1 MSLTHVSLQRTADR
15 EGALETATPSAVGPD
30 RVLSLRT
37 ALGNQA
43 LQSLVQSRLKLG
55 AESDPEERETL
66 PHHVRGVGA
75 AHGGRPLASILGDGQ
90 PLAASVRAD
99 LESRFGADLEAV
111 RIHTESTAETLA
123 DSLQARAFA
132 AGPDIGFASDQ
143 YSPATPEGRDLIT
156 HEVAHTLQPSA
167 ASVLRRQPV
176 TTPTAPTPS
185 VTDKNQ
191 FKQLVLNVAKS
202 RLYNNRYNLDQW
214 HALVESQFTATEL
227 KAQVQAAEAQRL
239 EQIAE
244 AQGGLALSTFVTWTG
259 TENPLQRLVQEEQ
272 IQGRWRACTGCHMQ
286 VYAWNWGLE
295 HPHAGPEWQS
305 PAQQLTS
312 DVAAMEREQSP
323 PTGTGPSLTPALSPE
338 DRALL
343 TAWIAGQPS
352 PSAPAGQPAAPVP
365 KAEPQPAT
373 PSGQGRQQTTG
384 PGVGQAEA
392 VTQGQVRAA
401 IERIQP
407 IVQQL
412 GPDGYQV
419 LPVSSLSIGSGM
431 TAADV
436 RAYVLGHIDLRQM
449 QYLELIRRIDAGDVD
464 YLKFAQVVDDLL
476 PLASED
482 VRSSVSWD
490 RTRHTIK
497 EVVRDILII
506 GATIALLLLSVFPP
520 TTALG
525 LAGLTALETFTGG
538 LLLWRGAEHLEE
550 GGLYA
555 LGKGGGVFT
564 PEQTAAA
571 EMLQFFGGL
580 DIVFGALTLGA
591 AAGHAEQLSGL
602 PRARPQFPQLP
613 AGPQTFRN
621 GPLTAVV
628 EADGTVTI
636 THANFPDQ
644 LMIVRGGNATLYQSM
659 GPGGLRVLGEFP
671 APAPT
676 PAAPT
681 GPPLL
686 GPGPAGPQIFGPG
699 GRPPVML
706 GPGAPPPVMLGPG
719 APPPL
724 MLSPG
729 AAPPLML
736 GPGAPPPL
744 MLGPGA
750 PPPFL
755 LGTGAYAPFPEPY
768 DIFGQAQT
776 LAPRSAFGTEALEHL
791 PETGEPSIYVVDP
804 ISGDLVPYYLSAGN
818 PYQAFNPAWPAARQ
832 WAALREFE
840 QPAAPQPEQLLQGR
854 IFEQAASWQYPVNQ
868 LRLQASGGRPVLD
881 SYDPVAK
888 EIISRKHMQLAR
900 DYWDSLDALQEF
912 SVKYPT
918 GAIIADTP
926 YARSLKDPDHPES
939 STGLAGQRVR
949 GRMILEVSPQTEPVP
964 DSILTEA
971 RNRGITIRDTAGRTY

>member
-15 EGALETATPSAVGPD
+15 EGGLETGTPSAVGPD

-66 PHHVRGVGA
+66 PHHVQGVGAA

-123 DSLQARAFA
+123 ESLQARAFA
-132 AGPDIGFASDQ
+132 AGSDISFAPDQ
-143 YSPATPEGRDLIT
+143 YAPATTEGRDLIT

-167 ASVLRRQPV
+167 ESVLRRQPV
-176 TTPTAPTPS
+176 TTPAAPTPS
-185 VTDKNQ
+185 VTDKDQ
-191 FKQLVLNVAKS
+191 FEQLVLNVAKS

-214 HALVESQFTATEL
+214 RVLVESQFTATEL

-244 AQGGLALSTFVTWTG
+244 AQGGLAFSTYVTWTG

-286 VYAWNWGLE
+286 VYAWNWGHE
-295 HPHAGPEWQS
+295 HPHTGPEWQS
-305 PAQQLTS
+305 PAQQLTG
-312 DVAAMEREQSP
+312 DVTAVEREQSP
-323 PTGTGPSLTPALSPE
+323 LAGTGSLLTPALSAA
-338 DRALL
+338 DRAVL
-343 TAWIAGQPS
+343 TAWIAGRPPPTTTGSLPAAPMQKAQP
-352 PSAPAGQPAAPVP
+352 QPAA
-365 KAEPQPAT
+365 
-373 PSGQGRQQTTG
+373 PSGQGRERLAG
-384 PGVGQAEA
+384 PGVGQNEA
-392 VTQGQVRAA
+392 VTQGQVQAA
-401 IERIQP
+401 IDRINP
-407 IVQQL
+407 MVQQL

-419 LPVSSLSIGSGM
+419 LPVSSLSIRSGM
-431 TAADV
+431 TAADI
-436 RAYVLGHIDLRQM
+436 RAYVLGHIDLRRM

-490 RTRHTIK
+490 RTKHTIK

-520 TTALG
+520 TTAIG

-538 LLLWRGAEHLEE
+538 LLLWRGVEHIEE

-564 PEQTAAA
+564 PEQTASA
-571 EMLQFFGGL
+571 EMLQFFGAL
-580 DIVFGALTLGA
+580 DIAFGVVTLGA
-591 AAGHAEQLSGL
+591 AAGHAEQLGGL
-602 PRARPQFPQLP
+602 SRGRPPAFPQLP
-613 AGPQTFRN
+613 PGPQTFRN
-621 GPLTAVV
+621 GPLTMVV

-659 GPGGLRVLGEFP
+659 GPGGLRVLGEFNVPPP
-671 APAPT
+671 AG
-676 PAAPT
+676 PT

-686 GPGPAGPQIFGPG
+686 GPGPAGPQILGPG
-699 GRPPVML
+699 GPSPL
-706 GPGAPPPVMLGPG
+706 MLGPG

-724 MLSPG
+724 MLGPG
-729 AAPPLML
+729 APPPLML

-755 LGTGAYAPFPEPY
+755 LGPGASTPFPEPY

-776 LAPRSAFGTEALEHL
+776 LAPRGAFGTEALEHL
-791 PETGEPSIYVVDP
+791 PASGEPSVYVVDP

-818 PYQAFNPAWPAARQ
+818 PYQAINPAWPAARQ

-840 QPAAPQPEQLLQGR
+840 QPAAPQPEQALQGR
-854 IFEQAASWQYPVNQ
+854 IFEQAAGWQYPVNQ
-868 LRLQASGGRPVLD
+868 LRLEAPGGRPVLD
-881 SYDPVAK
+881 SYDPVAR

-912 SVKYPT
+912 TVKYPT

-926 YARSLKDPDHPES
+926 YARSL
-939 STGLAGQRVR
+939 GLAGQRIQ
-949 GRMILEVSPQTEPVP
+949 GSKILEVSPQTAPVP
-964 DSILTEA
+964 DGILTEA
-971 RNRGITIRDTAGRTY
+971 RTRGITIRDTAGRIY